1 MRGSEVAVAQAVSEI
16 VAIART
22 PSCRI
27 EHLALDVIDLLR
39 GFEAFGE
46 PASTLAGAPE
56 REQEQEHDEDN
67 GA

>member
-16 VAIART
+16 AAITRT
-22 PSCRI
+22 ASRRI
-27 EHLALDVIDLLR
+27 EYPALDVIGLLR

-46 PASTLAGAPE
+46 AASTLAGAPE

>member
-1 MRGSEVAVAQAVSEI
+1 MAVAQAVSEI

-27 EHLALDVIDLLR
+27 EHLALDVIGFLG

-46 PASTLAGAPE
+46 ATSTLAGAPE
-56 REQEQEHDEDN
+56 REQEQEHDENN